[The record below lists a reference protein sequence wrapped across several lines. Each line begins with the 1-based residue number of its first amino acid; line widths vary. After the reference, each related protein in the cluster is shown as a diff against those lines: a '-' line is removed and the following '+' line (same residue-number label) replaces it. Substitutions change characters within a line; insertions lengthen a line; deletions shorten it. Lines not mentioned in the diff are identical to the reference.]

1 MKKEI
6 TEEEYN
12 YILTRLEF
20 ITAEKERL
28 KTLSTTNNYIAHI
41 QLAESF
47 GELLIN
53 IKRENLKLDTTIK
66 NAKKE
71 FLETLNLSS
80 KTKKDVSAAIENLIN
95 RLENTTIEEKTPEL
109 TQELLTMSVHYDS
122 FQTMYTKVKQSIYQK
137 QANTYLENYIL
148 TLEEESDT
156 LRNRKYQYER
166 TQKRKL
172 LLKKSLLKSNSKI

>member
-20 ITAEKERL
+20 IATEKERL
-28 KTLSTTNNYIAHI
+28 KALSTTNNYIAHI

-53 IKRENLKLDTTIK
+53 IKRENLKLDNIIK
-66 NAKKE
+66 KAKKE
-71 FLETLNLSS
+71 FLENLNISI
-80 KTKKDVSAAIENLIN
+80 KTKEDLDIEIENLIN
-95 RLENTTIEEKTPEL
+95 CLENTSIEDKTPEV
-109 TQELLTMSVHYDS
+109 TPELLVISAHYEP
-122 FQTMYTKVKQSIYQK
+122 FQTLYTTIKKSIYKK

-148 TLEEESDT
+148 TLEQEGDT
-156 LRNRKYQYER
+156 LRNKKYQYER
-166 TQKRKL
+166 TQKRKSL
-172 LLKKSLLKSNSKI
+172 FKKRPTKK